1 MFYLSWFAHKW
12 HYNKKKIE
20 NKKTMYHNE
29 KTFAKIMDDIKEHNN
44 PFIVINS

>member
-1 MFYLSWFAHKW
+1 MTLQQ
-12 HYNKKKIE
+12 KKIE
-20 NKKTMYHNE
+20 NKKPCTIIK